1 MHIQELREALTGPV
15 FAAGEPGYDDERAG
29 FNLAVQQQPSVIVG
43 AMNAHD
49 VAAAVDFAAGHHLPV
64 SVHATGHGAAGPGL
78 GAVMISTRRM
88 SGISI
93 DPAKRLARVE
103 AGVRWQPVI
112 DAAAEHGLAPLNGS
126 SPTVGVVSYT
136 LGGGLGPLG
145 RRYGWAADRVRAID
159 VVTAD
164 GKLRTVTATRH
175 PDLFWALRGS
185 KGNLGVVTALE
196 FELVPLTTIY
206 GGGLFFPGEAAPQVL
221 HAYQRWTLTV
231 PDEMTSSLALLRLP
245 SRPGFPAEFRGRF
258 VVHVRIA
265 YAGPAA
271 AGERVVAPLRAIGPR
286 LLDTVADMPYREN
299 AAIHGDPLEPLPGY
313 ERTTA
318 LRCLDAATVEAVL
331 SLAGPDSDCPLVLV
345 ELRHL
350 GGALARQPEHPNAVG
365 NRDGRF
371 AMTLGSVCGA
381 DEATEIVAY
390 GDKLLAAV
398 EPWATGGRLLN
409 FLGVVPPHMY
419 SDAWEPRD
427 YERLGTL
434 KAVYDPANRFCLNI
448 NIPPR
453 TPEVPPA

>member
-1 MHIQELREALTGPV
+1 MDIQELRLVLNGPV
-15 FAAGEPGYDDERAG
+15 FVPGEPGYDDERAG

-43 AMNAHD
+43 ATNAHD

-64 SVHATGHGAAGPGL
+64 SVHATGHGAAVSGF

-88 SGISI
+88 KGISI
-93 DPAKRLARVE
+93 DPANRLARVE
-103 AGVRWQPVI
+103 AGVRWQAVI

-136 LGGGLGPLG
+136 LGGGVGLLG

-164 GKLRTVTATRH
+164 GRLRHVTATQH

-206 GGGLFFPGEAAPQVL
+206 GGGLFFPGEAAAQVL
-221 HAYQRWTLTV
+221 HAYQRWTQTV
-231 PDEMTSSLALLRLP
+231 PDEMTSSIALLRLP
-245 SRPGFPAEFRGRF
+245 PLPGFPAELRGRF

-265 YAGPAA
+265 YAGPASD
-271 AGERVVAPLRAIGPR
+271 GEHVVAPLRAIGPR
-286 LLDTVADMPYREN
+286 LLDTVADMAYREN
-299 AAIHGDPLEPLPGY
+299 ASIHGVPLEPLPGY

-318 LRCLDAATVEAVL
+318 LRDLDAAAVEAVL
-331 SLAGPDSDCPLVLV
+331 ALAGPDSDCPLVLV

-365 NRDGRF
+365 NRNAGF
-371 AMTLGSVCGA
+371 VMTLVSIGGPE
-381 DEATEIVAY
+381 EATQILAY
-390 GDKLLAAV
+390 EDKLLAAV

-409 FLGVVPPHMY
+409 FLAVVPPHMY
-419 SDAWEPRD
+419 PDAWEPRD
-427 YERLGTL
+427 YERLATL
-434 KAVYDPANRFCLNI
+434 KAVYDPHNRFCLNV

-453 TPEVPPA
+453 TL

>member
-1 MHIQELREALTGPV
+1 MDIQELRVALSGPV
-15 FAAGEPGYDDERAG
+15 FVPGEPGYDHERAG
-29 FNLAVQQQPSVIVG
+29 FDLAVQQQPSVIVG
-43 AMNAHD
+43 ATNAHD
-49 VAAAVDFAAGHHLPV
+49 VATAVDFAAGHHLPI
-64 SVHATGHGAAGPGL
+64 SVHATGHGPAGPGL

-93 DPAKRLARVE
+93 DPANRLARVE

-112 DAAAEHGLAPLNGS
+112 DAAAEHGLAPLNAS

-136 LGGGLGPLG
+136 LGGGLGLLA

-164 GKLRTVTATRH
+164 GRLRHVTATHHR
-175 PDLFWALRGS
+175 DLFWALRGS

-206 GGGLFFPGEAAPQVL
+206 GGGLFFPGEAAAQVL
-221 HAYQRWTLTV
+221 HAYQRWTQAV
-231 PDEMTSSLALLRLP
+231 PDEMTSSIALLRLP
-245 SRPGFPAEFRGRF
+245 PLPGFPAELRGRF

-271 AGERVVAPLRAIGPR
+271 DGESVVAPLRAVGPR
-286 LLDTVADMPYREN
+286 LLDTVATMPYREN

-318 LRCLDAATVEAVL
+318 LRCLDAAAVDAVL

-350 GGALARQPEHPNAVG
+350 GGALAREPEHPNAVG
-365 NRDGRF
+365 NRNAGF
-371 AMTLGSVCGA
+371 VMTLVSIGSP
-381 DEATEIVAY
+381 DEAGQIVAY
-390 GDKLLAAV
+390 ADKLLAAV

-409 FLGVVPPHMY
+409 FLGVAPPHMY
-419 SDAWEPRD
+419 PDAWEPVAH
-427 YERLGTL
+427 ERLATL
-434 KAVYDPANRFCLNI
+434 KAVYDPHNRFCLNV

-453 TPEVPPA
+453 IL